1 MRGVEE
7 CGALWQNVAAWH
19 LWQCGAVWQWVR
31 SVAVVAA
38 RAKRH
43 FPPCGHLQTRLHT
56 GSPALIYWRMLR
68 NTQIDT
74 NTGTQ
79 SEPVSKESFGVLRTQ
94 IKSTTGFVAAGAKAI
109 FLACTTH
116 GIPNTQVHWYKG
128 TNSLQ
133 RIVALLHCKMVALK
147 HHQLQKCYRCRR
159 SMSSCY
165 NHAEGKKYQ
174 ILLRQKNIQLC
185 RG

>member
-1 MRGVEE
+1 MARWVEE
-7 CGALWQNVAAWH
+7 CGALWQNVAAWQ
-19 LWQCGAVWQWVR
+19 LCQCGAVWQWVR

-56 GSPALIYWRMLR
+56 GSPALIYWRKLR

-79 SEPVSKESFGVLRTQ
+79 SEPVSKESFAVLRTQ
-94 IKSTTGFVAAGAKAI
+94 IKSTTGLVEAGAKAI

-116 GIPNTQVHWYKG
+116 GIPKCIGMRAQIHY
-128 TNSLQ
+128 S
-133 RIVALLHCKMVALK
+133 ALLHCCIVKWL
-147 HHQLQKCYRCRR
+147 H
-159 SMSSCY
+159 
-165 NHAEGKKYQ
+165 
-174 ILLRQKNIQLC
+174 
-185 RG
+185 

>member
-1 MRGVEE
+1 MVQWVEE
-7 CGALWQNVAAWH
+7 CGALWQNVAPWH
-19 LWQCGAVWQWVR
+19 LWQCGAVCQWVK

-56 GSPALIYWRMLR
+56 GSPALIYWRKLR

-109 FLACTTH
+109 FLACTTR
-116 GIPNTQVHWYKG
+116 GIPNCIGSEG

-133 RIVALLHCKMVALK
+133 RTEELLRCKIVALK
-147 HHQLQKCYRCRR
+147 HHQLHKCYRCRR
-159 SMSSCY
+159 SIVKIMQRLRNIKSC
-165 NHAEGKKYQ
+165 
-174 ILLRQKNIQLC
+174 
-185 RG
+185 